1 MPLASPETVDVSP
14 ENLRLY
20 VLINKS
26 QLSIVQCGVQAAHSI
41 HELIFANKDHPKLN
55 AWGEHGKTLIF
66 LEANE
71 FDIVNKMAQ
80 FSSENKICKLFKEP
94 DMDDTITACAFEP
107 MFPHEGKEIFKG
119 FKLI

>member
-1 MPLASPETVDVSP
+1 MPLDTPNTVDTSP

-20 VLINKS
+20 VLVNKS
-26 QLSIVQCGVQAAHSI
+26 QLSIVQSGIQAAHSI

-55 AWGEHGKTLIF
+55 AWGDRGKTLIF
-66 LEANE
+66 LEATE
-71 FDIVNKMAQ
+71 FQIMQKMSE
-80 FSSENKICKLFKEP
+80 FSSNNKIYKLFKEP
-94 DMDDTITACAFEP
+94 DMNDTLTACAFEP